1 VKRKLYPV
9 LRDVHL
15 TAGLFSMLFVLMY
28 GWSSL
33 QFSHPAWA
41 DTQPVTVEW
50 QTQLAP
56 GLAPRDAAQALR
68 TDLGLQGDLAQIRQ
82 QNGLTQFRLV
92 KPGVVQEVRYE
103 PATGATRLKTNR
115 WGWAG
120 MMNRLHTAAGLWHE
134 DGWVN
139 LYGWLVGLVSF
150 GLLLLGSTG
159 LYLWFVRKRERKL
172 GIVML
177 AISLLWGLGTMVA
190 MRVA

>member
-1 VKRKLYPV
+1 VGR
-9 LRDVHL
+9 HE
-15 TAGLFSMLFVLMY
+15 A
-28 GWSSL
+28 
-33 QFSHPAWA
+33 
-41 DTQPVTVEW
+41 
-50 QTQLAP
+50 

-68 TDLGLQGDLAQIRQ
+68 TGLGLQGDLAQIRQ

-92 KPGVVQEVRYE
+92 KPGIVHEVRYE
-103 PATGATRLKTNR
+103 TASGAAQLKTNR

-150 GLLLLGSTG
+150 GLLLLGATG

>member
-1 VKRKLYPV
+1 MKRKLYPI

-28 GWSSL
+28 GWSSV
-33 QFSHPAWA
+33 QFAHPTWA
-41 DTQPVTVEW
+41 ETKPVSVEW
-50 QTQLAP
+50 KTQLAP

-68 TDLGLQGDLAQIRQ
+68 TGLKLEGDLMQIRQ
-82 QNGLTQFRLV
+82 NNGVTQFRLV
-92 KPGVVQEVRYE
+92 KPGVVQEVRYDV
-103 PATGATRLKTNR
+103 ATGAAQMKTNR
-115 WGWAG
+115 WGFAG

-139 LYGWLVGLVSF
+139 LYGWLVGIVSF
-150 GLLLLGSTG
+150 GLLLLGGTG
-159 LYLWFVRKRERKL
+159 LYLWFVRKKERKL

-177 AISLLWGLGTMVA
+177 AISLVWGLGTMVA